1 MWWSDYGKRN
11 TEAIVLEVV
20 GSLLG
25 QGLYGRLYTNRSN
38 YMLMATW
45 LLFGVVVGTGYRG
58 SLVASLTLPR
68 QPQRP
73 ETVEEL
79 VTTVKR

>member
-1 MWWSDYGKRN
+1 MWLSEYGRPS

-25 QGLYGRLYTNRSN
+25 QGLYGRFSTSSSSH
-38 YMLMATW
+38 MLMATW